1 MITLKNPFATVL
13 TLLAAAVCANA
24 AAIGEVRVV
33 PALPAAL
40 GAVAAAPALLSAPT
54 LSAPALSAPLPA
66 ASLPIKPLPLPS
78 GASLPAAPTPI
89 DGPIRLPGVHNPIP
103 VPQPLE
109 VSDASYLDWSFLD
122 GPDAAA
128 ATVRAD
134 RGPKNLPPGGAAAQ
148 LKFATAAANKPAV
161 TIGADPVF
169 DAARPKLRVLVTAE

>member
-1 MITLKNPFATVL
+1 MISLKNPFPTVL
-13 TLLAAAVCANA
+13 TLLVAVSAHAAV
-24 AAIGEVRVV
+24 IGEVRVV

-40 GAVAAAPALLSAPT
+40 SAAAAAPALLTAPT
-54 LSAPALSAPLPA
+54 LSAPALSAALPT
-66 ASLPIKPLPLPS
+66 ASLPIKPLPLPT

-89 DGPIRLPGVHNPIP
+89 DGPVRLPGVSNPIP

-109 VSDASYLDWSFLD
+109 VSDAAYLDWSFLD

-134 RGPKNLPPGGAAAQ
+134 RGPKILPPGGAAAQ

-169 DAARPKLRVLVTAE
+169 DAAIPKLRILVPAE